1 MKDTKPPFIGLQ
13 VSPGDLAAIDALAN
27 EHACSRAE
35 AARSIL
41 RLGLPL
47 ARAGHSIDIPRII
60 LLLEYMQASIDVI
73 INREH
78 ADAADQLIQ
87 IAQQRMEQF
96 HAK

>member
-1 MKDTKPPFIGLQ
+1 MTDSRLPHVGFRLGA
-13 VSPGDLAAIDALAN
+13 GELAALDSLAT
-27 EHACSRAE
+27 EQSCSRSE
-35 AARSIL
+35 AARSAL

-47 ARAGHSIDIPRII
+47 ARAGHSIDIHRLV

-78 ADAADQLIQ
+78 ADAADQLVEL
-87 IAQQRMEQF
+87 AQQRMEQF

>member
-1 MKDTKPPFIGLQ
+1 MTQTRLPYLGFRLGENELATVDSIAKLQ
-13 VSPGDLAAIDALAN
+13 N
-27 EHACSRAE
+27 CSRSE
-35 AARSIL
+35 AARSAL

-47 ARAGHSIDIPRII
+47 ARAGHSIDIPRLI

-78 ADAADQLIQ
+78 ADAADELIQ

>member
-1 MKDTKPPFIGLQ
+1 MKETRLPYLGFRLGADE
-13 VSPGDLAAIDALAN
+13 LAGIDSLAN
-27 EHACSRAE
+27 AQSCSRSE
-35 AARSIL
+35 AARSAL

-47 ARAGHSIDIPRII
+47 ARAGHSIDIHRLV

-78 ADAADQLIQ
+78 ADAADQLVEL
-87 IAQQRMEQF
+87 AQQRMEQF